1 MTFNALFQHLAAV
14 VPGIAHC
21 PVQPT
26 LTFEEACD
34 LQGGLQYWM
43 QQLVLIPSVP
53 QTPVMRNFLCAEA
66 NLPPPG
72 IEIEWSRGE
81 NSSFDDEMEMDE
93 LFDRHLDERE
103 AQFEDDNFGRH
114 GDSDRRTHKQVSKTK
129 TWPKN

>member
-34 LQGGLQYWM
+34 IQGGLQYWM

-72 IEIEWSRGE
+72 IEIKISLQPWRVWRTILEDQKEGTASPLRT
-81 NSSFDDEMEMDE
+81 NLRVSF
-93 LFDRHLDERE
+93 LHF
-103 AQFEDDNFGRH
+103 
-114 GDSDRRTHKQVSKTK
+114 
-129 TWPKN
+129 PKEVTGVG